1 MPGRA
6 TLAMLALPGSSYLY
20 QGEELGLEQVD
31 GAPEDR
37 QDPSYLRTGE
47 VGRDG
52 CRVPIPW
59 SGEQAPYG
67 FGPGQGQPWIPQPD
81 DWAAL
86 TVEAQSARE
95 DSTLAFYKEALRV
108 RREFAWT
115 AGDAVD
121 VLDAGQDVL
130 AFTRGPLTVVLNCGD
145 AAVELPA
152 GEVLLASG
160 QVDDGKLPPDTA
172 AWLR

>member
-1 MPGRA
+1 M
-6 TLAMLALPGSSYLY
+6 TMLALPGSSYLY

-31 GAPEDR
+31 VAPEHR

-59 SGEQAPYG
+59 GGTEVPYA
-67 FGPGQGQPWIPQPD
+67 FGPGAAQPWIPQPA
-81 DWAAL
+81 DWSEL
-86 TVEAQSARE
+86 TVEAQASDP
-95 DSTLAFYKEALRV
+95 DSTLAFYRDALRV

-115 AGDAVD
+115 AGDDVELVD
-121 VLDAGQDVL
+121 LGADVL
-130 AFTRGPLTVVLNCGD
+130 AFRRGPLTVVLNCGD
-145 AAVELPA
+145 AAVELPE

-160 QVDDGKLPPDTA
+160 PVDDKLPPDTA